1 MNENQRKPQKAAAVG
16 KSEKHTRK
24 KGFDEVK
31 VLHRTTKLTDE
42 RNKQTERLKKLQA
55 EYREASERL
64 SALNAT
70 QASLHEIVKKAS
82 EEERKLIIQQ
92 INELQPEIRELGKLM
107 PRLVEEMKE
116 TNALTEQQER
126 VYLND
131 LLQVSTWM
139 GPPGELTM
147 GEEEEEAILTKEELK
162 QLLHLNQAKD
172 DKIRILTNVILIN
185 DKLMAFA
192 PQSLKKDIQALYDI
206 CRETFNAYDNQPL
219 LFTTDGKYRLF
230 SHGVLHTAETT
241 PDGITGH
248 EAKVAITPHLFT
260 QNMNTLRS
268 VGQELETMNKVAVQ
282 WDDELLAG
290 VYEHMTA
297 HWHNNMDALL
307 ELRRIDLQEQIRQEF
322 ALTKLDQLHWEVQT
336 ITRQQEMVMG
346 QQAQGYREDMS
357 NAVSMM
363 QTYVGDFGVTMG
375 RAVAQLVSSSENRI
389 MAYVSREL
397 SSMHAKNLNQFRST
411 VQEIFR
417 LRDNAD
423 KKERLQLREDL
434 IAAILKIKDD
444 FPQLPPPLQ
453 KEQIEEWAGALIL
466 REKGELVKVVN
477 ELEAKQE
484 MAVQL
489 APMSEELAKI
499 RDAHTAR
506 LHSLEEVFRGMATNI
521 GTLVGKMEGVETSL
535 ATQGKTIGELATE
548 MTTDYEK
555 LRSVSEEINK
565 QTDAE
570 KRLAIIRARKLT
582 LTERLYLYSK
592 YQMYV
597 SMHVHEDDIKKL
609 QTNITK
615 ALSGKPD
622 VAELL
627 KEQTKLIQDLV
638 GRPPVTVM
646 APTRDQPSTS
656 SATETVYRPSETTKY
671 EEPEEMHMDT
681 PRPAEPPP
689 RVVPTQPAQP
699 MQLDEAAVLAEYT
712 DQKDTRVSEL
722 QRHRLN
728 VPKFRAEVFG
738 DIRNA
743 VIDEGL
749 YRPANRA
756 RQAFGIYNRA
766 LDLAEKT
773 PFVAKYN
780 FVRA

>member
-1 MNENQRKPQKAAAVG
+1 MNENQRKPQKAAVG

-31 VLHRTTKLTDE
+31 VINRTAKLIDE
-42 RNKQTERLKKLQA
+42 RSKQTEQLKKLQA

-64 SALNAT
+64 SALNAI
-70 QASLHEIVKKAS
+70 QASLQEKVKKAS
-82 EEERKLIIQQ
+82 EEERKIIVQQ

-107 PRLVEEMKE
+107 PKLVEEMKD

-139 GPPGELTM
+139 GSPGELTM
-147 GEEEEEAILTKEELK
+147 GEEEEEQAILTKDELR
-162 QLLHLNQAKD
+162 QLLHLNQSKN
-172 DKIRILTNVILIN
+172 DKIRQLSNVILIN

-206 CRETFNAYDNQPL
+206 CRETFNAYDNQLL

-230 SHGVLHTAETT
+230 SRGVLHTSETT
-241 PDGITGH
+241 PDGITGN
-248 EAKVAITPHLFT
+248 EARVAITPHLFT

-268 VGQELETMNKVAVQ
+268 VGQELDTMNTVAVQ

-290 VYEHMTA
+290 IYEHMTA
-297 HWHNNMDALL
+297 HFHNNMDALL

-322 ALTKLDQLHWEVQT
+322 ALTKLDQLYWEVQT
-336 ITRQQEMVMG
+336 ITRQQEMVLG

-363 QTYVGDFGVTMG
+363 QTYVSDFGVTMG

-397 SSMHAKNLNQFRST
+397 SSMHAKNLNLFRST
-411 VQEIFR
+411 VEQIFR
-417 LRDNAD
+417 LRDNTD

-434 IAAILKIKDD
+434 TAAILKLKED

-499 RDAHTAR
+499 RDAHTAK
-506 LHSLEEVFRGMATNI
+506 LQDMENVFRGMATNI
-521 GTLVGKMEGVETSL
+521 GTLVGKIEGVESSLVVQGNTLRDFIDMLTIDKTDTAALVDKLNTSTPHHLRLHEIRHSDTSL
-535 ATQGKTIGELATE
+535 MTKLWLYFHFQIAGQQTIKTGQIEELKK
-548 MTTDYEK
+548 DF
-555 LRSVSEEINK
+555 I
-565 QTDAE
+565 DAL
-570 KRLAIIRARKLT
+570 K
-582 LTERLYLYSK
+582 
-592 YQMYV
+592 
-597 SMHVHEDDIKKL
+597 D
-609 QTNITK
+609 
-615 ALSGKPD
+615 KPD
-622 VAELL
+622 IAGLL

-638 GRPPVTVM
+638 SRPPVTVM

-656 SATETVYRPSETTKY
+656 SATETVYRASETTKY

-681 PRPAEPPP
+681 PRQAEPPP

-699 MQLDEAAVLAEYT
+699 MQLDEATVLAEYT